1 MNISRGDIWKVNL
14 DPTVGSEIKKS
25 RPVVVISSDAVGLL
39 PIKLVASLTECKD
52 YLTNNIWHVKVI
64 PDSSNGL
71 TKKSAVDTLQLRGL
85 DKQRFIEKLG
95 TVSPEILRLIVISIA
110 AVIEY

>member
-1 MNISRGDIWKVNL
+1 MIICRGDIWKVNL
-14 DPTVGSEIKKS
+14 DPTVGTEIKKS

-39 PIKLVASLTECKD
+39 PTKLVAPLTEWKN
-52 YLTNNIWHVKVI
+52 YLAHNIWHVKVL

-71 TKKSAVDTLQLRGL
+71 TKASAVDTLQLRGV
-85 DKQRFIEKLG
+85 DKQRFIEKIG
-95 TVSPEILRLIVISIA
+95 TVSPEILRSIVTSIV